1 MNPNS
6 NYILFNISFIDGDY
20 NAAYQRLKKGELMMV
35 PSGPGL
41 ATIDK
46 DNKYWQAMKNSD
58 FAIPDSGFMVLL
70 YRLFM
75 GQRIKKLSGAKFIKQ
90 FLNEPIL
97 TENNKLFMID
107 PSIEESN
114 INRSYLNNIDI
125 PLIKENQYVAPIYDR
140 KEIIDYKLL
149 KILETQKEKPK
160 FILINL
166 GSGVQERLGSYLKNN
181 LSYTPAL
188 ICTGAG
194 IAFLTGAQ
202 ASMPEWVDRM
212 YLGWLSRIVQNPKIF
227 IMRYLKAFRL
237 VYIFY
242 LEKKGLLK

>member
-1 MNPNS
+1 MYKH
-6 NYILFNISFIDGDY
+6 YIFNIPFIDGIY
-20 NAAYQRLKKGELMMV
+20 ENAIRLLNNGAFMVV

-41 ATIDK
+41 AKIDK
-46 DNKYWQAMKNSD
+46 DKKYWEAIKNSD

-75 GQRIKKLSGAKFIKQ
+75 GERIQKLSGAKFIKL
-90 FLNEPIL
+90 FFDEPLLRRKNII
-97 TENNKLFMID
+97 FSID

-114 INRSYLNNIDI
+114 LNRSYLNSIDI
-125 PLIKENQYVAPIYDR
+125 PLKQKNQYVAPIYDK

-166 GSGVQERLGSYLKNN
+166 GSGVQERLGSYLKDN
-181 LSYTPAL
+181 LSYSPAL
-188 ICTGAG
+188 ICTGAA

-202 ASMPEWVDRM
+202 ASMPEWVDRA

-227 IMRYLKAFRL
+227 TMRYINAFRL
-237 VYIFY
+237 IYIFY
-242 LEKKGLLK
+242 LEKND

>member
-1 MNPNS
+1 MTKVNEFKLFGIIFING
-6 NYILFNISFIDGDY
+6 NYDNAIS
-20 NAAYQRLKKGELMMV
+20 RLSKGGLMVV

-41 ATIDK
+41 ATIGK
-46 DNKYWQAMKNSD
+46 DIRYTEAVQNSD

-75 GQRIKKLSGAKFIKQ
+75 GERIQKLSGAKFIKL
-90 FLNEPIL
+90 FFDEPLLRRKNII
-97 TENNKLFMID
+97 FSID

-114 INRSYLNNIDI
+114 LNRSYLNSIDI
-125 PLIKENQYVAPIYDR
+125 PLKQKNQYVAPIYDK

-166 GSGVQERLGSYLKNN
+166 GSGVQERLGSYLKDN
-181 LSYTPAL
+181 LSYSPAL
-188 ICTGAG
+188 ICTGAA

-202 ASMPEWVDRM
+202 ASMPEWVDRA
-212 YLGWLSRIVQNPKIF
+212 YLGWLSRIVKIQK
-227 IMRYLKAFRL
+227 YLQCD
-237 VYIFY
+237 I
-242 LEKKGLLK
+242 